1 MTEWLGWTRSGKVWL
16 AGAAAVVV
24 VVALL
29 LLALRPLSVT
39 VAEVTVRDIQPAV
52 VAVGTVEAKVA
63 LQVSAKIGGRL
74 RAVLVDQGD
83 PVKIGQVLARL
94 DDSQA
99 LAEVRKSAAAVE
111 AVEAQLK
118 DLEAGS
124 RPEEIAEAR
133 ANVRRAQAQLDDLQ
147 AGARRQEIEEA
158 RERLRSA
165 TATRALAEADLRRLE
180 TLKARELIAA
190 QEADRG
196 RQAFEV
202 AAAQERSAKENL
214 DMLVEG
220 SRAHQVDAAR
230 ALREST
236 QNRLAL
242 LLAGPRPHQ
251 REAARAALR
260 EAQAALT
267 LVRERHADTV
277 ITSPL
282 DGHVV
287 SRDVEPGA
295 TVNPGTTILKLTDPR
310 TFWVTVHV
318 DERETGGIGAG
329 DAADITLRSL
339 AGRTLPGRVARV
351 RRESDR
357 VTEQLAVD
365 VAFVEAPGR
374 LTLGEQAEATIKPPP
389 RKGVAALPLLA
400 VIRGRGGLGVWTVS
414 DGRLGWRTVE
424 LGAADA
430 SGWAEV
436 RVGLRAGEQVVV
448 SPGRSGGSISEGRR
462 VTVRH
467 AAAEAAA
474 SPRP

>member
-1 MTEWLGWTRSGKVWL
+1 
-16 AGAAAVVV
+16 
-24 VVALL
+24 
-29 LLALRPLSVT
+29 
-39 VAEVTVRDIQPAV
+39 
-52 VAVGTVEAKVA
+52 
-63 LQVSAKIGGRL
+63 
-74 RAVLVDQGD
+74 
-83 PVKIGQVLARL
+83 
-94 DDSQA
+94 
-99 LAEVRKSAAAVE
+99 
-111 AVEAQLK
+111 
-118 DLEAGS
+118 
-124 RPEEIAEAR
+124 
-133 ANVRRAQAQLDDLQ
+133 
-147 AGARRQEIEEA
+147 EIEEA

-202 AAAQERSAKENL
+202 AAAQERSAKESL

-220 SRAHQVDAAR
+220 SRAHQVEAAR

-287 SRDVEPGA
+287 SRDLEPGA
-295 TVNPGTTILKLTDPR
+295 TVNSGTTILKVTDPR

-374 LTLGEQAEATIKPPP
+374 LTLGEQAEATIRPAP

-400 VIRGRGGLGVWTVS
+400 VIRGRGGLGVWSVS
-414 DGRLGWRTVE
+414 GGRLGWRTVE

-436 RVGLRAGEQVVV
+436 RAGLRAGEQVVV
-448 SPGRSGGSISEGRR
+448 SPGR
-462 VTVRH
+462 
-467 AAAEAAA
+467 
-474 SPRP
+474 